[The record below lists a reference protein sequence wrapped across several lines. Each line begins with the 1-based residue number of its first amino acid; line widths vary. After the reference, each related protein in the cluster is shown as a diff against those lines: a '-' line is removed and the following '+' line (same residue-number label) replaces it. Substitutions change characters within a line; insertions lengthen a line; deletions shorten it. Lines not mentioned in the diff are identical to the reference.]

1 MAEGEVWDHI
11 WDELMV
17 THAWVLDSDNL
28 VGDAEFDASN
38 ILAEYAPDVG
48 LSDPMIGEE
57 EVEVTTTMGEEG
69 ASEEEATRG
78 GVLCQEATGGVTA
91 VKDWWEIRNPN
102 TLVEALGASDEPG
115 DQKEDDVLS
124 VIVVRIR
131 KIVAFQEVDRRSFRI
146 LYFSIWDLNIY
157 I

>member
-48 LSDPMIGEE
+48 FL
-57 EVEVTTTMGEEG
+57 
-69 ASEEEATRG
+69 
-78 GVLCQEATGGVTA
+78 
-91 VKDWWEIRNPN
+91 IR
-102 TLVEALGASDEPG
+102 
-115 DQKEDDVLS
+115 
-124 VIVVRIR
+124 
-131 KIVAFQEVDRRSFRI
+131 
-146 LYFSIWDLNIY
+146 
-157 I
+157 